1 MPTATEDLVGFTK
14 RYLQALVARDTA
26 YVLAHSIDT
35 PGCAYVGIG
44 SLPDERW
51 SLAELVDHLGEFPPT
66 EFLDS
71 IPTGCVEGDVAWLT
85 DYPTCVLPS
94 GETVAIRA
102 TVVLKRV
109 RGAWKVAHWHV
120 SEGVAREL

>member
-1 MPTATEDLVGFTK
+1 MPTATEDLIAFT
-14 RYLQALVARDTA
+14 RLYLQALVARDTA
-26 YVLAHSIDT
+26 HVRAHSIDA

-51 SLAELVDHLGEFPPT
+51 ALEELVDHLGEFPPT

-71 IPTGCVEGDVAWLT
+71 NPTGCVEGGVAWLT

-94 GETVAIRA
+94 GERVAIRA
-102 TVVLKRV
+102 TVVLVRV
-109 RGAWKVAHWHV
+109 REAWKVAHWHV
-120 SEGVAREL
+120 SEGVAHEL